1 MDLNNLKCKPLKNE
15 ELIRISAGGGMDEFF
30 YNLAFLVGRAK
41 RAAEE
46 LGRKIYDTFSGG
58 KFDGGDIPIMP

>member
-1 MDLNNLKCKPLKNE
+1 MEFKDTEFKTLEAE
-15 ELIRISAGGGMDEFF
+15 ELRAIYGGGGMDEFF
-30 YNLAFLVGRAK
+30 YNLAFVVGRAK

-58 KFDGGDIPIMP
+58 KYDGGSIPIMP